1 MTELESVNHRHFFLP
16 FSCEFSHW
24 DILSLSLNFQYLD
37 LMMIIYSLAFTKQKS
52 CVLSIFFKRY
62 CHQNVK
68 IVWGLKGYQYNYN
81 LAQYITIT
89 LAKIKGI
96 LNAMCVVCC
105 SEEKWYLVVRT
116 YELLSAFVGLFPDLS
131 FFKREAEPMPGMCLV
146 HYVMYCRCTVNT
158 SDDFILLTE

>member
-1 MTELESVNHRHFFLP
+1 MNFLIEVSLVCLLVSNIWIWWWLFIHLLLQNGNHVFCPFFL
-16 FSCEFSHW
+16 
-24 DILSLSLNFQYLD
+24 
-37 LMMIIYSLAFTKQKS
+37 
-52 CVLSIFFKRY
+52 Y

-68 IVWGLKGYQYNYN
+68 IVWGFKGYQYNYN

-131 FFKREAEPMPGMCLV
+131 FFKREAEPMPGICLV
-146 HYVMYCRCTVNT
+146 QCFMYYRCRVNT
-158 SDDFILLTE
+158 SDDFILLAE